1 MFRAA
6 WRSLVT
12 HKLRLVLSMLAV
24 VLSVGFVVGT
34 FIFSATL
41 ERTFTDLFAQTTTDV
56 VVSPDSEFTGQGLAG
71 ETPTLPASVLEEV
84 EQVPGTAKV
93 GGTVFADG
101 VAIIGAD
108 GEPIGQGGVPLF
120 GSNWSD
126 DEQLSP
132 YRLLEGVGPTASGQV
147 AIDSVSAEAGELSV
161 GDTVTLVAPTGN
173 LDAEL
178 VGIFRFGTSGNL
190 AGATIAAFDTATAQQ
205 LLVEGQDVYTSIDA
219 VADEGVTQQELA
231 EAVTAAVG
239 PGVKVQTGE
248 EAADDAATQI
258 TDALGFFNN
267 LLTAFALVALF
278 VGSFLIVNTFSMLV
292 SQRTKE
298 LALLRAVGATRGQIV
313 RSVLLESAI
322 VGLIA
327 SVVGCIFGIGVTLL
341 LRAGFGAIGVEM
353 GDTPLVL
360 EPGTFLVGLALGTG
374 VTVFS
379 AWFPGRRASR
389 IPPVAALR
397 DDAAIPTSSLRLR
410 GIIGA
415 VLLALSGWALFS
427 GATEGGSAGFA
438 LVGLGTLGALI
449 GTIAFIPVLT
459 RPVARTIGAPL
470 PWAFGTVGRLAMDN
484 AARQPRRSA
493 ATASAVMVGLA
504 LVTGF
509 SIITTSA
516 SQSVNA
522 AVDEVVGSEFLI
534 SNSNQRPFPTTVGD
548 EVEGIDGVAVVSR
561 STLVQAEAEHPDGG
575 TSLQFPTSV
584 EKDTIDEVLN
594 LSFTTGSFD
603 DLTDATTVVDETTA
617 ELAGVG
623 VGDTLTLNFGGGSV
637 ELEVAGLYEAEGFW
651 SGFIVTD
658 TTLRGAGVDVGD
670 TFLYV
675 KAADDADLT
684 AIRGEIDQV
693 LESYPTVTVQTQAEL
708 KEQIEEQAAA
718 LLAILIALLGL
729 AIFIAVLGIINTLL
743 LSVLERTREIGM
755 LRAVGTTRRQVRG
768 MVILESVV
776 LALFGAFAGIAL
788 GVAFGSALQGALS
801 GFGFTVLGIPW
812 LLLGLFLVLA
822 VVVGILAAL
831 WPARR
836 AARLDVLRAVTT
848 E

>member
-56 VVSPDSEFTGQGLAG
+56 VVSPESEFTGQGLAG
-71 ETPTLPASVLEEV
+71 ETPTLPAKLLGSIDD
-84 EQVPGTAKV
+84 VPGTAKV

-101 VAIIGAD
+101 VAIIDGE
-108 GEPIGQGGVPLF
+108 GEPIGQGGAPQF

-132 YRLLEGVGPTASGQV
+132 YRLIDGVGPTAAGQV
-147 AIDSVSAEAGELSV
+147 AIDSVSAELGDLAV
-161 GDTVTLVAPTGN
+161 GDTVQLVAPTGN

-178 VGIFRFGTSGNL
+178 VGVFRFGTSGNL
-190 AGATIAAFDTATAQQ
+190 AGATIAAFDTATAQE
-205 LLVEGQDVYTSIDA
+205 LLLAGEDAYTTIDA
-219 VADEGVTQQELA
+219 VADEGVSQRELA
-231 EAVTAAVG
+231 DAVSAVVG
-239 PGVKVQTGE
+239 SGVEVQTGE

-292 SQRTKE
+292 SQRTRE
-298 LALLRAVGATRGQIV
+298 IALLRAVGATRGQIV

-322 VGLIA
+322 VGLLA
-327 SVVGCIFGIGVTLL
+327 SIIGCVFGIGVTMV
-341 LRAGFGAIGVEM
+341 LRAGFGAIGIEM
-353 GDTPLVL
+353 GDTALVL
-360 EPGTFLVGLALGTG
+360 EPSTFIIGLVLGTG

-397 DDAAIPTSSLRLR
+397 DDAAIPTTSLRRR
-410 GIIGA
+410 GVIGA
-415 VLLALSGWALFS
+415 VLLALSAWALFS
-427 GATEGGSAGFA
+427 GATSGGGGGFA
-438 LVGLGTLGALI
+438 LVGLGTLGVLV
-449 GTIAFIPVLT
+449 GTIIFIPVLT
-459 RPVARTIGAPL
+459 KPVARTLGAPL

-516 SQSVNA
+516 SESVTA
-522 AVDEVVGSEFLI
+522 AVDEVVGAEFLI
-534 SNSNQRPFPTTVGD
+534 SNSNQRPYPTTVAD
-548 EVEGIDGVAVVSR
+548 QVENIDGVEVVSR
-561 STLVQAEAEHPDGG
+561 SSLVQAEAVHPGGG

-584 EKDTIDEVLN
+584 DPDTITDVLD
-594 LSFTTGSFD
+594 LSFSVGGFD
-603 DLTDATTVVDETTA
+603 ELTDTTTVVDETTA
-617 ELAGVG
+617 ELVGVG
-623 VGDTLTLNFGGGSV
+623 VGDTLTLNFAGGSA
-637 ELEVAGLYEAEGFW
+637 EFEVVGLYQAEGFW

-658 TTLRGAGVDVGD
+658 AALVGAGVDVGD
-670 TFLYV
+670 TFVYV
-675 KAADDADLT
+675 KAAEGADLT
-684 AIRGEIDQV
+684 AIRAGIDEI
-693 LESYPTVTVQTQAEL
+693 LESYPTVTVQTQTEL
-708 KEQIEEQAAA
+708 KEQVEDQAAA

-755 LRAVGTTRRQVRG
+755 LRAVGATRRQVRR

-776 LALFGAFAGIAL
+776 LALFGAGAGIVL
-788 GVAFGSALQGALS
+788 GIAFGSALQRALS

-812 LLLGLFLVLA
+812 VLLAIFLVIAL
-822 VVVGILAAL
+822 VVGVLAAL

>member
-56 VVSPDSEFTGQGLAG
+56 VVSPDTEFTGQGLAG
-71 ETPTLPASVLEEV
+71 ETPTLPASLLEKI
-84 EQVPGTAKV
+84 EQVDGTAKA
-93 GGTVFADG
+93 GGAVFADG

-173 LDAEL
+173 LEAEL
-178 VGIFRFGTSGNL
+178 VGVFRFGTSGNL

-205 LLVEGQDVYTSIDA
+205 LLVAGEDVYTSIDA

-231 EAVTAAVG
+231 DAVTAVVG
-239 PGVKVQTGE
+239 PGIKVQTGE
-248 EAADDAATQI
+248 EAADDAAAQI

-327 SVVGCIFGIGVTLL
+327 SIVGCIFGIGVTLL

-360 EPGTFLVGLALGTG
+360 EPSTFLIGLALGTG

-410 GIIGA
+410 GILGA
-415 VLLALSGWALFS
+415 VLLALSGWALIS
-427 GATEGGSAGFA
+427 GATAGGSAGFA
-438 LVGLGTLGALI
+438 LVGIGTLGALLGAI
-449 GTIAFIPVLT
+449 TFIPVLT

-493 ATASAVMVGLA
+493 ATASAVLVGLA

-522 AVDEVVGSEFLI
+522 AVDEVVGSEFLL
-534 SNSNQRPFPTTVGD
+534 SNSNQRPFPASVGD
-548 EVEGIDGVAVVSR
+548 EVEGIAGVAVVSR
-561 STLVQAEAEHPDGG
+561 SSLVQAEAERPDGG
-575 TSLQFPTSV
+575 TSLQFLTSV
-584 EKDTIDEVLN
+584 EKDTIGEVLN
-594 LSFTTGSFD
+594 LSFLTGSFD
-603 DLTDATTVVDETTA
+603 DLTDTTTLVDETTA

-623 VGDTLTLNFGGGSV
+623 VGDTLTLNFGAGSA

-651 SGFIVTD
+651 SGFILTD
-658 TTLRGAGVDVGD
+658 TTLRGAGVEVGD
-670 TFLYV
+670 SFVYV
-675 KAADDADLT
+675 KADDDADLDE
-684 AIRGEIDQV
+684 IRVEIDRI

-708 KEQIEEQAAA
+708 KEQIEDQAAA

-776 LALFGAFAGIAL
+776 LALFGAVAGIAL

-812 LLLGLFLVLA
+812 VLLGMFLVLA
-822 VVVGILAAL
+822 IVVGILAAL